1 MKYPLWNQKGEK
13 IGEVTLPKEVFEQ
26 KMNETLVHQAAVTE
40 QANRRIP
47 VAHTKDRAEVRG
59 GGVKPWRQKGT
70 GRARAGSIRS
80 PIWKGG
86 GTTFGPRKER
96 IFKKKINPKMRNK
109 ALTMILSSKVQ
120 DNELKVLDK
129 LSVKEPKTKLMAEIL
144 KKINLEK
151 SVLILP
157 DQVDLNLIKA
167 CRNLPKVKVQ
177 LARQVTPLEVLNYK
191 YLVLL
196 KSSIKVLKE
205 RLS

>member
-13 IGEVTLPKEVFEQ
+13 IGEVNLPKEVFEQ

-40 QANRRIP
+40 QANQRIP
-47 VAHTKDRAEVRG
+47 VAHTKNRAEVRG

-109 ALTMILSSKVQ
+109 ALAMILSSKVE
-120 DNELKVLDK
+120 DKELKVLDK
-129 LSVKEPKTKLMAEIL
+129 LSVKEPKTKLMVEIL
-144 KKINLEK
+144 NKIKLEK
-151 SVLILP
+151 SILVLN
-157 DQVDLNLIKA
+157 DKVDLNLVKA

-177 LARQVTPLEVLNYK
+177 LARQVTPLEVLKYK
-191 YLVLL
+191 HLVLL
-196 KSSIKVLKE
+196 KSSIKVLKD